1 MSQSITDVAKLW
13 RVPKITLQRWFKQ
26 YNEGGLLSLLKRG
39 QSTGRP
45 RAISSETIAGIST
58 NINQGSCEFKSY
70 KEIAR
75 WVEENYQV
83 SVNYQTLHKQIRYRM
98 KAKLKVP
105 RRWSNKKDPGFTRE
119 FKKN

>member
-1 MSQSITDVAKLW
+1 M
-13 RVPKITLQRWFKQ
+13 QRWFKQ
-26 YNEGGLLSLLKRG
+26 YSEGGLRSLLKLD
-39 QSTGRP
+39 QATGRP
-45 RAISSETIAGIST
+45 RVISSEIIAGIST
-58 NINQGSCEFKSY
+58 KINEDSGEFKSY

-83 SVNYQTLHKQIRYRM
+83 SVKYQTLHKQIRYRM

-105 RRWSNKKDPGFTRE
+105 RRLSNKKDPGVASE